1 MRYTSWRHLRVS
13 SSLMETRVC
22 LQKETYECLSCLME
36 TRVCLHKETFGCLS
50 CLMETNVCLHK
61 ETFECLSCLMET
73 NVCLHKETFECISC
87 LMETNVF
94 VSIRRHSTVQV
105 ALWRRVSP
113 KGDIRVFKLPYGDV
127 CLQKEIFE
135 CSSCLMETCVSKRRY
150 SSV

>member
-61 ETFECLSCLMET
+61 ETFEC
-73 NVCLHKETFECISC
+73 ISC

-113 KGDIRVFKLPYGDV
+113 KGDIRVFKLPYGVICV
-127 CLQKEIFE
+127 CLQKETFE
-135 CSSCLMETCVSKRRY
+135 CLSCLMETNVGVSKL
-150 SSV
+150 V